1 MQFGRGYV
9 YPENG
14 VIHDVEFVFDGD
26 KLTASCTC
34 SSCTGGRVCRHIER
48 YLSESPICE
57 VVGKYPMVVEQIRR
71 VTYKFHVSKD

>member
-9 YPENG
+9 CPDKG
-14 VIHDVEFVFDGD
+14 LLHKVEFTFDGD

-48 YLSESPICE
+48 FLSESPMCE
-57 VVGKYPMVVEQIRR
+57 VVGKYPPVVERSVA
-71 VTYKFHVSKD
+71 VTQKLHVSKD

>member
-26 KLTASCTC
+26 KLTAGCTC
-34 SSCTGGRVCRHIER
+34 RDCADGRVCRHIER
-48 YLSESPICE
+48 YLSESPMCE